1 MRGWISRRGRGIA
14 EESGREPG
22 GGTGMRTSRWR
33 KVGLALPGFPVRVG
47 GLTVESYAAES

>member
-1 MRGWISRRGRGIA
+1 MRGWISPRGRGIA

-33 KVGLALPGFPVRVG
+33 KIGLALPGFPVRVG
-47 GLTVESYAAES
+47 GLTVEPCG